1 VTVTEGF
8 IKMVVFIALNAHYG
22 KVTEATSL
30 CAKRQHITTDIQK
43 NGNMTRKKVERRLKI
58 SELAQAVIDMN
69 NLTETMSKKLREF
82 YEAYKEVHN
91 KQMEITE
98 MVTDMLKETM

>member
-1 VTVTEGF
+1 MRV
-8 IKMVVFIALNAHYG
+8 
-22 KVTEATSL
+22 
-30 CAKRQHITTDIQK
+30 
-43 NGNMTRKKVERRLKI
+43 KI

-98 MVTDMLKETM
+98 MMTDMLKETM